1 MTQNGRGWGGI
12 RHTPG
17 YLPGVDFATIDQHV
31 AGFVGLD
38 DPAAPAAARA
48 DAAGLPAIAVSPL
61 QGKFLHLL
69 ARTMGARRILEL
81 GTLGGYST
89 IWLGQAVPADGEV
102 VTIELDPR
110 HAEVAAESFAA
121 AGLDGVID
129 LRVGAALEVLEGVD
143 GPFDL
148 AFLDADKATMS
159 QQVELV
165 IPRVRPGGLIICDN
179 VIRGGAVVDS
189 ADASPAGARGAL
201 EVLAADP
208 RVDATVL
215 QTVGLKGHDGFAYAL
230 VR

>member
-1 MTQNGRGWGGI
+1 MD
-12 RHTPG
+12 
-17 YLPGVDFATIDQHV
+17 YATIDQHV

-61 QGKFLHLL
+61 QGMFLHLL

-89 IWLGQAVPADGEV
+89 IWLAQAVPADGEV

-110 HAEVAAESFAA
+110 HAEVARESFAE

-129 LRVGAALEVLEGVD
+129 LRVGAALEILEGVD

-148 AFLDADKATMS
+148 AFLDADKATMP

-165 IPRVRPGGLIICDN
+165 IPRVRSGGVIICDN

-189 ADASPAGARGAL
+189 DDASPAGARGAL

>member
-1 MTQNGRGWGGI
+1 MD
-12 RHTPG
+12 
-17 YLPGVDFATIDQHV
+17 YATIDQHV

-61 QGKFLHLL
+61 QGTFLHLL

-89 IWLGQAVPADGEV
+89 IWLAQAVPADGEV

-110 HAEVAAESFAA
+110 HAEVARESFAE

-129 LRVGAALEVLEGVD
+129 LRVGAALEILEGVD

-148 AFLDADKATMS
+148 AFLDADKATMP

-165 IPRVRPGGLIICDN
+165 IPRVRSGGVIICDN
-179 VIRGGAVVDS
+179 VIRGGAVVDGD
-189 ADASPAGARGAL
+189 DASPAGARGAL

>member
-1 MTQNGRGWGGI
+1 M
-12 RHTPG
+12 
-17 YLPGVDFATIDQHV
+17 DFATIDQHV

-89 IWLGQAVPADGEV
+89 IWLAQAVPADGEV

-110 HAEVAAESFAA
+110 HAEVAGESFAA

-148 AFLDADKATMS
+148 AFLDADKATMP

-165 IPRVRPGGLIICDN
+165 IPRVRPGGVIICDN
-179 VIRGGAVVDS
+179 AIRGGAVVDS
-189 ADASPAGARGAL
+189 PDASPAGARGAL

-208 RVDATVL
+208 RLDATVL

-230 VR
+230 VL